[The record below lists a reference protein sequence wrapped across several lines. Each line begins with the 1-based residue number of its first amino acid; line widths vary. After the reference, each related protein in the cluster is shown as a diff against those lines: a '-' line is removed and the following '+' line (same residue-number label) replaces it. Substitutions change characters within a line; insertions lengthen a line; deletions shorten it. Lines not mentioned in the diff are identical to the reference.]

1 MRIRPE
7 KGLVRFFCYREIEKN
22 EQIRK
27 SLLVV
32 LAVPEGVPIPAVCP

>member
-1 MRIRPE
+1 MRIRPG
-7 KGLVRFFCYREIEKN
+7 KGLVRFFVAGKLKN

-32 LAVPEGVPIPAVCP
+32 LAEPEGVPIPDVCP